1 MTPRSVVSGA
11 TFECLE
17 IQLSPLLARAL
28 LDVHPAELGRP
39 LVALDDIW
47 GADAERLRNRIIDAA
62 SWAER
67 FDLVHA
73 MLTKRLA
80 RHSDATHRPDPVA
93 GDAWRRIVRSGG
105 HLPIGTL
112 PGQYGVGRTQFW
124 KRFREEVGLSPKQ
137 AARIVRF
144 DRALRLLGAGA
155 GLAEVAA
162 EAGYS
167 DQPHLNRE
175 FADLAGLS
183 PGGLSPG
190 GLRNHPSWR
199 SRVTLHRT
207 SGHADPPIGI
217 PRASSLSPAH
227 S

>member
-1 MTPRSVVSGA
+1 MSTDRAFHFDVIVAPPDLTVPGTRLVGFSERSGARFSHQLMPRPSLGIAVDCTQGSLTATGGSARASALVGGMTPRSVVSGA

-80 RHSDATHRPDPVA
+80 RHSDATHRPDP
-93 GDAWRRIVRSGG
+93 
-105 HLPIGTL
+105 
-112 PGQYGVGRTQFW
+112 
-124 KRFREEVGLSPKQ
+124 
-137 AARIVRF
+137 
-144 DRALRLLGAGA
+144 
-155 GLAEVAA
+155 
-162 EAGYS
+162 
-167 DQPHLNRE
+167 
-175 FADLAGLS
+175 
-183 PGGLSPG
+183 
-190 GLRNHPSWR
+190 
-199 SRVTLHRT
+199 SRVTPGVASCDREDT
-207 SGHADPPIGI
+207 SPSAPSRGSTGSVGP
-217 PRASSLSPAH
+217 SSGSGSERRLD
-227 S
+227 